1 MQLQPLLSMMAH
13 LWPIQMTT
21 LSTYEIKSSTYFK
34 DDIDVDDGRH
44 YIGVTSTVFLYLYL
58 RLKISTRTGN
68 DIINSEAGTYA
79 GTTAMLDGM
88 TADASEAKI
97 GDHVELRL
105 AQKNGN
111 TPFDAFS

>member
-44 YIGVTSTVFLYLYL
+44 YIGVTYSISIFLL

-105 AQKNGN
+105 AQKDGN

>member
-1 MQLQPLLSMMAH
+1 ML
-13 LWPIQMTT
+13 MTDAII
-21 LSTYEIKSSTYFK
+21 SVSP
-34 DDIDVDDGRH
+34 
-44 YIGVTSTVFLYLYL
+44 TVFLYFYL

-105 AQKNGN
+105 AQKDGN

>member
-1 MQLQPLLSMMAH
+1 MALSADVCVDAIIRH
-13 LWPIQMTT
+13 HIVVTN
-21 LSTYEIKSSTYFK
+21 SISIFYF
-34 DDIDVDDGRH
+34 
-44 YIGVTSTVFLYLYL
+44 

-68 DIINSEAGTYA
+68 DIINAEAAAYA
-79 GTTAMLDGM
+79 GTAAMLDGM

-105 AQKNGN
+105 AQKTGN